1 MAWNKG
7 TDTVAAARYLG
18 FALAVAL
25 AVCTGQ
31 AAAATP
37 AAASD
42 SIYTC
47 IDSKGHRLTAD
58 RPIPDCID
66 REQTELSPGG
76 LTRRKIGP
84 SLTAAERAAQEEQD
98 RRQAEERARAEEEKR
113 KQRALLVRFPNQETH
128 DKERA
133 DALALVDSVT
143 AAAQRRTEELQRQ
156 RRFLERELEFYQL
169 DPSKTPP
176 KLKRQVEEIDTQL
189 AAQKRFIVDQDVEK
203 VRVNARFDEELAR
216 LKVLWAQQAAGVQ
229 PPVANAAGHPASGG
243 KAAAKH

>member
-18 FALAVAL
+18 FALAAAL
-25 AVCTGQ
+25 AACAAQ
-31 AAAATP
+31 AA

-42 SIYTC
+42 SVYTC
-47 IDSKGHRLTAD
+47 IDSKGRRLTAD
-58 RPIPDCID
+58 RPIPECID

-98 RRQAEERARAEEEKR
+98 RRQAEERARLEEEKR

-133 DALALVDSVT
+133 EALALVDSVT
-143 AAAQRRTEELQRQ
+143 AAARRRTEELQKQ

-229 PPVANAAGHPASGG
+229 PPAASAAGRPASGG